1 MSKDQ
6 IEIKIGGKQPTN
18 SSHSR
23 IIVWLTF

>member
-23 IIVWLTF
+23 IIVWL